1 MQEELLLEI
10 LNVVKRSE
18 AENKKAIEE
27 LRASFDGLEEKVDR
41 LETRFNSLEARFDGL
56 EEKVDRL
63 ETRFDGLEEK
73 VDRLETRFDSLEV
86 RFDGL
91 EEKVDSLETK
101 SDRIDAKTDRI
112 EKRITDEMEDTSHM
126 IKTLFN
132 QTDRITNYL
141 DLNWNMKK
149 IN

>member
-27 LRASFDGLEEKVDR
+27 LRASVNR
-41 LETRFNSLEARFDGL
+41 L

-63 ETRFDGLEEK
+63 ETRFD
-73 VDRLETRFDSLEV
+73 DLEV

-91 EEKVDSLETK
+91 EEKVDRMSFKWHSFFGIILFFY
-101 SDRIDAKTDRI
+101 RILLMLLMHI
-112 EKRITDEMEDTSHM
+112 E
-126 IKTLFN
+126 
-132 QTDRITNYL
+132 YL
-141 DLNWNMKK
+141 SNKA
-149 IN
+149 

>member
-1 MQEELLLEI
+1 MKEELLLEI

-18 AENKKAIEE
+18 VENKKAIEE
-27 LRASFDGLEEKVDR
+27 LKMSVNRLEEKVEKI
-41 LETRFNSLEARFDGL
+41 ET
-56 EEKVDRL
+56 
-63 ETRFDGLEEK
+63 
-73 VDRLETRFDSLEV
+73 

-149 IN
+149 FN

>member
-18 AENKKAIEE
+18 TENKKAIEE
-27 LRASFDGLEEKVDR
+27 LRTDLKEFKEETRAAIHR
-41 LETRFNSLEARFDGL
+41 LETRFDGL

-73 VDRLETRFDSLEV
+73 VDRLETK
-86 RFDGL
+86 FDGL
-91 EEKVDSLETK
+91 EKKVDGLETK
-101 SDRIDAKTDRI
+101 SDGLDVKSDRI

>member
-27 LRASFDGLEEKVDR
+27 LRASVNRLEEKVDR
-41 LETRFNSLEARFDGL
+41 LET
-56 EEKVDRL
+56 
-63 ETRFDGLEEK
+63 
-73 VDRLETRFDSLEV
+73 

>member
-27 LRASFDGLEEKVDR
+27 LRASVNRLEEKVDR
-41 LETRFNSLEARFDGL
+41 
-56 EEKVDRL
+56 
-63 ETRFDGLEEK
+63 
-73 VDRLETRFDSLEV
+73 
-86 RFDGL
+86 
-91 EEKVDSLETK
+91 LETK

-112 EKRITDEMEDTSHM
+112 EKQITDEMEDTSHM

-149 IN
+149 FN

>member
-27 LRASFDGLEEKVDR
+27 LRADLKEFKE
-41 LETRFNSLEARFDGL
+41 ETRVAINELKISVN
-56 EEKVDRL
+56 K
-63 ETRFDGLEEK
+63 
-73 VDRLETRFDSLEV
+73 
-86 RFDGL
+86 L